1 MATLADIRA
10 KLLEQQQSTSQSTS
24 DNAIYPFWNIQT
36 GQSTLMRFLP
46 DADEENTFFWKERQM
61 VRLAFPGIKAQDE
74 HKNVTVQVP
83 CIEMWGETCPI
94 HAEIRPW
101 FKDPSLE
108 DEARKYWKKRSYIY
122 QGFVVDSP
130 MTEDEVPENPIRR
143 FVINPGIHKIITA
156 ALMDPEFEEVPTD
169 YEKGTDFKLVKTQQ
183 GQYADYS
190 TSNWARKERSLNET
204 ERSAIDTHGLF
215 TLNDYM
221 PKKPSDTELKV
232 IFEMF
237 AASVDGQLY
246 DPERWAD
253 YYTPYALK
261 SNGNGNTGASP
272 VVANT
277 TASTT
282 EASATTVTDKL
293 KQAVAEDGLPFG
305 DDPSPSETV
314 TATVTA
320 APSADGKKPDAKE
333 ILAMIRNRK
342 TEQAQ

>member
-1 MATLADIRA
+1 MATLAEIRA
-10 KLLEQQQSTSQSTS
+10 KLLEQQQTTSTTTS

-36 GQSTLMRFLP
+36 GQSTLLRFLP

-61 VRLAFPGIKAQDE
+61 IRLAFPGIKDQDE

-83 CIEMWGETCPI
+83 CTEMWGETCPI

-122 QGFVVDSP
+122 QGFVVDNP
-130 MTEDEVPENPIRR
+130 LKEDEVPENPIRR

-190 TSNWARKERSLNET
+190 TSNWARKERSLDET
-204 ERSAIDTHGLF
+204 ERTAIDTHGLF

-221 PKKPSDTELKV
+221 PKKPSETELKV

-237 AASVDGQLY
+237 EASVDGQLY
-246 DPERWAD
+246 DPSRWAD
-253 YYTPYALK
+253 YYKPFGLK
-261 SNGNGNTGASP
+261 SNGSTNTGSSP
-272 VVANT
+272 VNPKP
-277 TASTT
+277 TASVTKT
-282 EASATTVTDKL
+282 EASATVVKD
-293 KQAVAEDGLPFG
+293 DLPFG
-305 DDPSPSETV
+305 DDPTPSETV

-320 APSADGKKPDAKE
+320 DPSADGKKPDAKE

>member
-61 VRLAFPGIKAQDE
+61 VRLAFPGIKDQDE

-130 MTEDEVPENPIRR
+130 MTEDQVPENPIRR

-204 ERSAIDTHGLF
+204 ERAAIETNGLF

-221 PKKPSDTELKV
+221 PKKPSETELKV

-237 AASVDGQLY
+237 EASVDGQLY

-253 YYTPYALK
+253 YYKPYGLK
-261 SNGNGNTGASP
+261 SNGNTTTGSSSVTP
-272 VVANT
+272 T
-277 TASTT
+277 PQPTATETS
-282 EASATTVTDKL
+282 EASATEVTDKPF
-293 KQAVAEDGLPFG
+293 EDG
-305 DDPSPSETV
+305 STSSEPV

-320 APSADGKKPDAKE
+320 DPSADGKKPDAKE

>member
-36 GQSTLMRFLP
+36 GQSSLMRFLP

-74 HKNVTVQVP
+74 HKNITVQVP

-130 MTEDEVPENPIRR
+130 MTEDQVPENPIRR

-204 ERSAIDTHGLF
+204 ERAAIETNGLF

-221 PKKPSDTELKV
+221 PKKPSETELKV
-232 IFEMF
+232 IIEMF
-237 AASVDGQLY
+237 EASVDGQLY

-253 YYTPYALK
+253 YYKPYGLK

-272 VVANT
+272 VT
-277 TASTT
+277 PTPKPTASETT
-282 EASATTVTDKL
+282 EASASAVTDEK
-293 KQAVAEDGLPFG
+293 PFG
-305 DDPSPSETV
+305 DDSTPSETV

-320 APSADGKKPDAKE
+320 DPSADGKKPDAKE

>member
-237 AASVDGQLY
+237 EASVDGQLY

-253 YYTPYALK
+253 YYKPYGLK
-261 SNGNGNTGASP
+261 
-272 VVANT
+272 
-277 TASTT
+277 
-282 EASATTVTDKL
+282 
-293 KQAVAEDGLPFG
+293 
-305 DDPSPSETV
+305 
-314 TATVTA
+314 
-320 APSADGKKPDAKE
+320 
-333 ILAMIRNRK
+333 
-342 TEQAQ
+342 